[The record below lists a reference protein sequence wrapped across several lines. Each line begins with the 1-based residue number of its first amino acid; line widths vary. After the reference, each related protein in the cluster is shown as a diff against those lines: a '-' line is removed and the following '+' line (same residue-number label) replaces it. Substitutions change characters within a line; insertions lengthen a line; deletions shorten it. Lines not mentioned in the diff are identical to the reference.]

1 MKVFVVFLV
10 RCLQPS
16 TNVTENFILGVAGVL
31 DPPLEL
37 YNSITCS
44 KICAGVQ
51 MPRLAYMQQ
60 QVQESFFRLTLFS
73 VTEKPIAA
81 YMQLRLDVPHQLKVY
96 VCE

>member
-1 MKVFVVFLV
+1 
-10 RCLQPS
+10 
-16 TNVTENFILGVAGVL
+16 
-31 DPPLEL
+31 
-37 YNSITCS
+37 
-44 KICAGVQ
+44 